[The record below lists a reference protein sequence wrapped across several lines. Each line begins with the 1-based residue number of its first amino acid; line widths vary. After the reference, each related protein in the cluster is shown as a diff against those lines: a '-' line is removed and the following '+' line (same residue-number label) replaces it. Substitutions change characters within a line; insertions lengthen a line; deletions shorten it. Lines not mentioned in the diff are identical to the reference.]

1 MSLPGR
7 PAAAG
12 RRPQGEEGSFTF
24 AVLIW
29 VLIFFAMMTVVID
42 GSMEISAKEQA
53 ANVADSIARNVAND
67 INVAQLRANGK
78 VVINSN
84 GGLCNTND
92 VKAIISALGTSAANI
107 SVAPGDCH
115 VTNGNSVTVTVTL
128 AYTPLLWGSEV
139 NARATATAAAVT
151 APTT

>member
-1 MSLPGR
+1 MSVPGWR
-7 PAAAG
+7 PA
-12 RRPQGEEGSFTF
+12 GEEGSFTF

-29 VLIFFAMMTVVID
+29 VLIFFALMTVVVD

-67 INVAQLRANGK
+67 ISVGQLRSNGK
-78 VVINSN
+78 VVINSD
-84 GGLCNTND
+84 GGLCD
-92 VKAIISALGTSAANI
+92 EDDISKILSALGASAANI
-107 SVAPGDCH
+107 SVAPGDCR
-115 VTNGNSVTVTVTL
+115 VNNGNSVTVTVTL

-151 APTT
+151 APIT